1 MRLKTLELQACQEV
15 WALPAGSVSPR
26 DSGNAILESGWVG
39 TTERHFLR
47 GSLKSFGVILVSGRG
62 WHGRQG

>member
-1 MRLKTLELQACQEV
+1 MRLKALELQACQEV
-15 WALPAGSVSPR
+15 WAFSAGSVSLR

-39 TTERHFLR
+39 TIERHFLR
-47 GSLKSFGVILVSGRG
+47 GSLKSFGAILVSGTG